1 MLIANIV
8 ATFNSSMGIK
18 KSATFAD
25 IFYIDGNVIAG
36 TASSYVYVKE
46 YVHS

>member
-8 ATFNSSMGIK
+8 ATYNSAMGIK

-25 IFYIDGNVIAG
+25 NFYIDGNVIVG
-36 TASSYVYVKE
+36 TALPYVYVKE